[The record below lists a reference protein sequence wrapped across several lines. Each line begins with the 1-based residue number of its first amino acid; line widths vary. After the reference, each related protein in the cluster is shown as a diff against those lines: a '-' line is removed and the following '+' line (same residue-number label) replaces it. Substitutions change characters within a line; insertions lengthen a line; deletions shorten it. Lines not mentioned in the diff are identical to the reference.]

1 MDIKRVIKEHGLTVE
16 QVADRMGVSK
26 GGLSQNINGNP
37 TAKKLQQIANAIG
50 CEVGDFFNPNYHL
63 KSSNSTLV
71 CPNCG
76 KELHIK
82 IE

>member
-16 QVADRMGVSK
+16 QVAIRMGVTK

-37 TAKKLQQIANAIG
+37 TAEKLQQIANAIG

-63 KSSNSTLV
+63 KSSDSTLV
-71 CPNCG
+71 CPHCG